1 MQLPIRNP
9 KPHLVLFHRERG
21 DGSGAF
27 GRKAGEYPREA
38 GWLHLAERVSRLEAG
53 WDEKTLRKE
62 EIERKLQEL
71 KGRVLDPGAVEL
83 FFRAEPRLEAGDL
96 FIKEYLRKIL
106 PDDHREWT
114 EEEVGEILLT
124 HGADRGRA
132 LRSLLRPFQR
142 DHPEEFSFW
151 RKYYQYPEVIRE
163 KLCLAGALHDLGKLV
178 IPLEVLNKPGTL
190 SEQEVKEMRNHVL
203 YTYYILNRIS
213 GLQEITMWASAHH
226 EKLNGKGYPFHLSG
240 EQLFYPA
247 RMVACVDIYQ
257 ALREPRAYKAE
268 KSHESAVQ
276 IMKEMAQAGE
286 IDPMIVD
293 DLEKLFRR

>member
-1 MQLPIRNP
+1 MKNTHAQNVYENCAVITN
-9 KPHLVLFHRERG
+9 
-21 DGSGAF
+21 A
-27 GRKAGEYPREA
+27 EA
-38 GWLHLAERVSRLEAG
+38 LSDFVGN
-53 WDEKTLRKE
+53 
-62 EIERKLQEL
+62 
-71 KGRVLDPGAVEL
+71 VEL
-83 FFRAEPRLEAGDL
+83 G
-96 FIKEYLRKIL
+96 
-106 PDDHREWT
+106 
-114 EEEVGEILLT
+114 LLN
-124 HGADRGRA
+124 DM
-132 LRSLLRPFQR
+132 Q
-142 DHPEEFSFW
+142 E
-151 RKYYQYPEVIRE
+151 
-163 KLCLAGALHDLGKLV
+163 
-178 IPLEVLNKPGTL
+178 
-190 SEQEVKEMRNHVL
+190 EVKEMRNHVL